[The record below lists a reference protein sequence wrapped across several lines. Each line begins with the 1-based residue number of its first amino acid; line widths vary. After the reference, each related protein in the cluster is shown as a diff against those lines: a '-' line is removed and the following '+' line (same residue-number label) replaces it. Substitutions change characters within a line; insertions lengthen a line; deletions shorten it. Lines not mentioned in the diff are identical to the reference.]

1 MTFQGVSMIPILVGI
16 AGLSW
21 IVGHRIVRVWRFVH
35 QKSVSEGFIR
45 LSGMLVFAIP
55 VFFVL
60 FLPRGLHH
68 REWALG
74 TMTALLGFWFGSRRL
89 RSLG

>member
-1 MTFQGVSMIPILVGI
+1 MIPILAGI

-21 IVGHRIVRVWRFVH
+21 IAGHRIVRVWRSLH
-35 QKSVSEGFIR
+35 QKPASERFIR

-55 VFFVL
+55 VFLVL
-60 FLPRGLHH
+60 FLPRGLYH

-74 TMTALLGFWFGSRRL
+74 TMTALLGFCVGSRRL
-89 RSLG
+89 RFPG

>member
-1 MTFQGVSMIPILVGI
+1 MIPILVGI

-21 IVGHRIVRVWRFVH
+21 IVGHRIVRVWRFFH

-55 VFFVL
+55 VFLVL
-60 FLPRGLHH
+60 FLPRRLHH
-68 REWALG
+68 REWALARIIREG
-74 TMTALLGFWFGSRRL
+74 ADFSRNTNA
-89 RSLG
+89 SAS